1 MPTVQADRLTRIG
14 AALLKAA
21 GASDEEASAVAVGCV
36 NANLAGHDSHGI
48 IAIPTYIDRIKAG
61 HIVPGA
67 KWTIVQ
73 ESPTT
78 TVIDGHW
85 GFGFHVNAKAMALT
99 IEKAKTANVAACT
112 VFRQSH
118 VGRLAAYPM
127 MAMREGMIGLATA
140 DSGRSPKH
148 VAPFGGREARLGTNP
163 ISIAVPSDLEA
174 PFYLDMATSAV
185 AAGKIQLAVS
195 RGEEIPTG
203 WIVDSEGRQ
212 TTDPKQ
218 FRKGGALLPLGGTE
232 GYKGSG
238 LAAMV
243 EVLCGLLTGLGF
255 GVEPT
260 GRHNDGCFMAV
271 FNVAAFRPL
280 KDFKKEVAE
289 FARYLKATPPSEG
302 STGVFY
308 PGEVE
313 YIREQQRR
321 VSGIDVEDATWDKLR
336 ALAGEYKLAAEL
348 GLADLIGFFVR
359 SKALDWFVALRSGS
373 ENNMTRQMAMVGF
386 LQAQNCTNLPSSW
399 RHPESRDD
407 SMSADYYQE
416 IGRILESGKFHMAFF
431 DDRLAMPD
439 RYGNDHAHTVEYGI
453 RCVKM
458 DPIVVLTAM
467 GMATEKLGLAS
478 TCSTT
483 YYEPFDVARRFATLD
498 LMTGGRAA
506 WNVVTSV
513 NDGEAHNMGKDAH
526 LDHDFRYDRA
536 DEFMEVVLGQWDS
549 WEDGSLLIDKKSGR
563 FADPTK
569 VKRLDHKGQF
579 FKSRGPFTVPR
590 SQQGHPVIIQAGA
603 SGRGQRF
610 AGRWGEVIFTAARN
624 LAGAKQGYDA
634 IRRRGREGRP
644 RSRPDVPLQ
653 SGHAGARRDQIRGRR
668 QDGADRKAA
677 AGDRRAVAAVGRAEL
692 RFCLQGHRRAADHG
706 RTAGHAGHARHPRRR
721 AADFRQ
727 DQSEHARFHQILRP
741 RPDPGRHRRRAEG
754 DRRPAGRD
762 VR

>member
-1 MPTVQADRLTRIG
+1 MPIVQADRLTRIG
-14 AALLKAA
+14 AALLRAA
-21 GASDEEASAVAVGCV
+21 GASDEEASAVAIGCV
-36 NANLAGHDSHGI
+36 NANLAGHDSHGV
-48 IAIPTYIDRIKAG
+48 IAIPTYIDRIKVG

-140 DSGRSPKH
+140 DSGRSPKA

-185 AAGKIQLAVS
+185 AAGKIQLAAA

-212 TTDPKQ
+212 TTDPQQ

-313 YIREQQRR
+313 YIREQQRK
-321 VSGIDVEDATWDKLR
+321 VAGIDIEDATWDKLR
-336 ALAGEYKLAAEL
+336 ALAGEYKLTAEL
-348 GLADLIGFFVR
+348 DLIVNHARPANRESQHDAANGDGR
-359 SKALDWFVALRSGS
+359 LPAGAELHQPAEFVAPSG
-373 ENNMTRQMAMVGF
+373 
-386 LQAQNCTNLPSSW
+386 
-399 RHPESRDD
+399 
-407 SMSADYYQE
+407 
-416 IGRILESGKFHMAFF
+416 I
-431 DDRLAMPD
+431 
-439 RYGNDHAHTVEYGI
+439 
-453 RCVKM
+453 
-458 DPIVVLTAM
+458 
-467 GMATEKLGLAS
+467 
-478 TCSTT
+478 
-483 YYEPFDVARRFATLD
+483 ARRFD
-498 LMTGGRAA
+498 VGG
-506 WNVVTSV
+506 
-513 NDGEAHNMGKDAH
+513 
-526 LDHDFRYDRA
+526 
-536 DEFMEVVLGQWDS
+536 
-549 WEDGSLLIDKKSGR
+549 LLSG
-563 FADPTK
+563 D
-569 VKRLDHKGQF
+569 
-579 FKSRGPFTVPR
+579 
-590 SQQGHPVIIQAGA
+590 
-603 SGRGQRF
+603 
-610 AGRWGEVIFTAARN
+610 
-624 LAGAKQGYDA
+624 
-634 IRRRGREGRP
+634 
-644 RSRPDVPLQ
+644 RPDSRSPAN
-653 SGHAGARRDQIRGRR
+653 STWRSSTTAWRCRIAT
-668 QDGADRKAA
+668 ATTTPTPSNTASAA
-677 AGDRRAVAAVGRAEL
+677 
-692 RFCLQGHRRAADHG
+692 
-706 RTAGHAGHARHPRRR
+706 
-721 AADFRQ
+721 
-727 DQSEHARFHQILRP
+727 
-741 RPDPGRHRRRAEG
+741 
-754 DRRPAGRD
+754 
-762 VR
+762 